1 MSFTYDLTNAVGK
14 VRLLIPDRTQ
24 TDAFFSDEEVQ
35 TFLDME
41 EQNTFLAAALALDT
55 IASDEAMVLK
65 VITMLDLST
74 NGPAVAKSLR
84 ERADSLR
91 SRVYDDDCSI
101 AIASMAVNEQA
112 TMDILIKDV
121 LG

>member
-24 TDAFFSDEEVQ
+24 TDAFFTDEEIQ
-35 TFLDME
+35 SLLDME
-41 EQNTFLAAALALDT
+41 EQDTFLAAALALDT
-55 IASDEAMVLK
+55 IASDETMVLK

-91 SRVYDDDCSI
+91 SRVYDGDCSI

>member
-14 VRLLIPDRTQ
+14 VRLLIPDRIVA
-24 TDAFFSDEEVQ
+24 DAFFTDEEVQ
-35 TFLDME
+35 AFLDME
-41 EQNTFLAAALALDT
+41 EQDTFLAAALALDT
-55 IASDEAMVLK
+55 IASDETMVLK

-74 NGPAVAKSLR
+74 NGPAVAKSLH
-84 ERADSLR
+84 ERAESLR

-101 AIASMAVNEQA
+101 AIASMAVNDQA

>member
-1 MSFTYDLTNAVGK
+1 MSFTYDLTNAVGE